1 VTSISP
7 AVFEILRSKRIGGQ
21 GSFNN
26 YVTPFLAIL
35 PLPPSCHRLS
45 HPADSPMITSH
56 LTNPP
61 APSTPVETTCRNVEL
76 LSMYVNAVIFFIFF
90 PCFSVNFCMKLHKFS
105 QSDRSV
111 ASHFAPT
118 STRPTNC
125 GANNQLAQLACQ
137 LALPK
142 LNRSNVMIMSN
153 RKPNVWLVTLDTNS
167 PHVLRRVGYWGEL
180 AVGELTV
187 A

>member
-1 VTSISP
+1 VGQ
-7 AVFEILRSKRIGGQ
+7 IG
-21 GSFNN
+21 
-26 YVTPFLAIL
+26 
-35 PLPPSCHRLS
+35 
-45 HPADSPMITSH
+45 
-56 LTNPP
+56 
-61 APSTPVETTCRNVEL
+61 
-76 LSMYVNAVIFFIFF
+76 
-90 PCFSVNFCMKLHKFS
+90 S
-105 QSDRSV
+105 QSLCPNVNSPDQLAPGG
-111 ASHFAPT
+111 AS
-118 STRPTNC
+118 C
-125 GANNQLAQLACQ
+125 GADNQLAQLACR

>member
-1 VTSISP
+1 
-7 AVFEILRSKRIGGQ
+7 
-21 GSFNN
+21 
-26 YVTPFLAIL
+26 
-35 PLPPSCHRLS
+35 
-45 HPADSPMITSH
+45 M
-56 LTNPP
+56 LTNGFGNCTWRRRVL
-61 APSTPVETTCRNVEL
+61 ATNT
-76 LSMYVNAVIFFIFF
+76 I
-90 PCFSVNFCMKLHKFS
+90 
-105 QSDRSV
+105 
-111 ASHFAPT
+111 

-153 RKPNVWLVTLDTNS
+153 RKPNVWLVTLDTNW